1 MVNDVCFQIG
11 SQHWCASSPGE
22 TDGLLMT
29 ESTPSESSLAGTP
42 EARRCSFW
50 RELRLPGSGTNEVHF
65 SLLVMADV
73 DEIDTT
79 KNYNIAVE
87 RIDPITS
94 RYPYC
99 IVWTPIPVLS

>member
-1 MVNDVCFQIG
+1 MYFENVDVKYILLFSLIN
-11 SQHWCASSPGE
+11 PD
-22 TDGLLMT
+22 DGLLMT
-29 ESTPSESSLAGTP
+29 ESTPLETSLAGTP
-42 EARRCSFW
+42 EARGCSFR
-50 RELRLPGSGTNEVHF
+50 REQLLPGSGTNEVHF

-73 DEIDTT
+73 VEIDTT